1 MAAGDEL
8 KMGKIAANT
17 DSYGMGMDGS
27 GIGSSP
33 ITMPNTDYN
42 SFRTNKTN
50 NNIGFLGLTAQRTT
64 VPISSQLDAQF
75 GNMVG
80 LGQNIFSP
88 EVGNK
93 LHLIS

>member
-8 KMGKIAANT
+8 KIGKIAANT
-17 DSYGMGMDGS
+17 DIYGMGMDGS
-27 GIGSSP
+27 GISSNP
-33 ITMPNTDYN
+33 ITLPNTDYN

-50 NNIGFLGLTAQRTT
+50 NNIAFLGLTAQRTT

>member
-8 KMGKIAANT
+8 KIGKIAANT

-33 ITMPNTDYN
+33 ITMPNNEYN

-50 NNIGFLGLTAQRTT
+50 NNNGFLWLTAQRTT

>member
-8 KMGKIAANT
+8 KIGKIAANT

-50 NNIGFLGLTAQRTT
+50 NNIGFPWTY
-64 VPISSQLDAQF
+64 SSK
-75 GNMVG
+75 N
-80 LGQNIFSP
+80 NRP
-88 EVGNK
+88 N
-93 LHLIS
+93 